1 MEKQQDLK
9 RQGLRGFGPHAIIV
23 TLLLSLLAINQFFTE
38 ASSLRRYLGGLPWY
52 GWAGIGAFLLLAGI
66 LFAISD
72 SIRARRLLEGPI
84 DRHVIEEK
92 RAIRLEPKLL
102 ERFDRF
108 KVDYPHPV
116 ITDQCIGCRACVEAC
131 PHDVL
136 EMINDVAKPTAID
149 QCMENTKCEIV
160 CPVSPKACVVVYAT
174 KKINP
179 LPVPPRNARFM
190 ATDVPGCYIIGD
202 VSGTPLIKNAV
213 NEGAAVIDFIKEELS
228 TLPPDPKAELDVAI
242 IGIGPAGL
250 SAAIRAQQSEL
261 RYVGI
266 ERDRVLST
274 INSYPPDKYLFFKP
288 ESMQACETTLLTT
301 GAGDICQKLL
311 DSWTGT
317 MNEHKVEINEQEE
330 CETATPEGNYF
341 TIQTK
346 KGERGTHRESR
357 TYRAR
362 RVVIAVGNRGDP
374 RKLEAPGAVEPRVRY
389 ALSKPG
395 DFQKKRILV
404 VGGGNASVEAAVSLV
419 TNRKGNEIE
428 FRPDNELNEV
438 TFILRTNFTPD
449 VKFPNKQQLFHCIDK
464 GKVKILFN
472 TSVKEIREHD
482 VIVIDTSTKEE
493 KEPIPNDYVFAMIG
507 GVPPIPF
514 LDSIGIKIPKV

>member
-1 MEKQQDLK
+1 MKKPQL
-9 RQGLRGFGPHAIIV
+9 LIIV
-23 TLLLSLLAINQFFTE
+23 TLLLLLLAINQFFTE

-66 LFAISD
+66 LFAFRD
-72 SIRARRLLEGPI
+72 AIRARRLLEEPI
-84 DRHVIEEK
+84 DRHVIEKE
-92 RAIRLEPKLL
+92 RAIRLEVDLL
-102 ERFDRF
+102 ERFDPVR
-108 KVDYPHPV
+108 VDYPHPV
-116 ITDQCIGCRACVEAC
+116 VIADRCIGCRACVEAC

-149 QCMENTKCEIV
+149 QCMENTRCEIV

-174 KKINP
+174 KEIRA
-179 LPVPPRNARFM
+179 LPAPPRNEKFM

-213 NEGAAVIDFIKEELS
+213 NEGAAVIDIINEELS
-228 TLPPDPKAELDVAI
+228 KQPREPNAEFDVAI

-250 SAAIRAQQSEL
+250 SAAVRAEQSRL

-274 INSYPPDKYLFFKP
+274 INLYPRDKYLFFKP
-288 ESMQACETTLLTT
+288 ESMPARGTLLTK

-311 DSWTGT
+311 DSWTCT
-317 MNEHKVEINEQEE
+317 MNDHKVEINEQEE
-330 CETATPEGNYF
+330 CEAVTREGNYF
-341 TIQTK
+341 KIQTK
-346 KGERGTHRESR
+346 KGERGTDRESR

-362 RVVIAVGNRGDP
+362 RVVIAVGNRGEP
-374 RKLEAPGAVEPRVRY
+374 RKLDAPGAVEGRVRY

-395 DFQKKRILV
+395 EFQRKKILV
-404 VGGGNASVEAAVSLV
+404 VGGGNASVEAAVALV

-428 FRPDNELNEV
+428 FRPDDEMNEV
-438 TFILRTNFTPD
+438 TFILRSNFTPD

-464 GKVKILFN
+464 SKIKLLFD

-482 VIVIDTSTKEE
+482 VIVKDTWTGEE
-493 KEPIPNDYVFAMIG
+493 KKPIPNDYVFAMIG
-507 GVPPIPF
+507 GVPPKQF
-514 LDSIGIKIPKV
+514 LESIGIKIPKA